1 MRKFFRE
8 FTNFIKRGNVLDLAV
23 GIIIGGA
30 FNTIVK
36 SLVNDILMPVIGL
49 IGGKNVS
56 EANVVLVPA
65 TLSSEGEVLD
75 NAVTLNYGAFIQTI
89 IDFLIIAFTIFVII
103 KVVNGLQKKLKRPEE
118 AVPQAKPNSEV
129 LLTEIRDL
137 LKGQKEEEKAV
148 EDNETVSGWIL
159 KLLFIFWPETDL
171 D

>member
-56 EANVVLVPA
+56 EANIVLVPA
-65 TLSSEGEVLD
+65 TLSSEGEVLE

>member
-56 EANVVLVPA
+56 EANIVLVPA
-65 TLSSEGEVLD
+65 TLSSEGEVLE

-148 EDNETVSGWIL
+148 EDNETVSG
-159 KLLFIFWPETDL
+159 
-171 D
+171 

>member
-65 TLSSEGEVLD
+65 TLSSEGEVLE

>member
-56 EANVVLVPA
+56 EANIVLVPA
-65 TLSSEGEVLD
+65 TLSSEGEVLE

-118 AVPQAKPNSEV
+118 AVPQAN
-129 LLTEIRDL
+129 
-137 LKGQKEEEKAV
+137 Q
-148 EDNETVSGWIL
+148 IL
-159 KLLFIFWPETDL
+159 KFF
-171 D
+171 

>member
-56 EANVVLVPA
+56 EANIVLVPA

-148 EDNETVSGWIL
+148 EDNETVSG
-159 KLLFIFWPETDL
+159 
-171 D
+171 

>member
-1 MRKFFRE
+1 MRKFFKE
-8 FTNFIKRGNVLDLAV
+8 FTDFIKRGNVLDLAV

-56 EANVVLVPA
+56 EANIVLVPA
-65 TLSSEGEVLD
+65 TLSSEGEVLE

-148 EDNETVSGWIL
+148 EDNETVSG
-159 KLLFIFWPETDL
+159 
-171 D
+171 